1 MSMYSVLVF
10 LHIVG
15 ALGLFASIAIE
26 QASLARLRRASTG
39 AQVREWLGVIRGLGR
54 LHGPAGLLLLST
66 GFYFV
71 ATRWGHQAWIGLA
84 IPGMLLMAVLGA
96 AVTGRRVK
104 AIATELAA
112 SAGPIPPGLRHRLDD
127 PELRLSVSIRAAL
140 GLGIVFNMA
149 VKPAAGAALAA
160 MGVALVIGAL
170 TAMRRVS
177 PAGGA
182 RRPGDRKQTFAD
194 EST

>member
-1 MSMYSVLVF
+1 V
-10 LHIVG
+10 
-15 ALGLFASIAIE
+15 
-26 QASLARLRRASTG
+26 
-39 AQVREWLGVIRGLGR
+39 GR
-54 LHGPAGLLLLST
+54 LHGPAGLLLLGT

-84 IPGMLLMAVLGA
+84 IPGMVVMAVLGA

-104 AIATELAA
+104 AIATELAV

-127 PELRLSVSIRAAL
+127 PVLRLSVAIRAAL

-149 VKPAAGAALAA
+149 VKPTAGAAFAV
-160 MGVALVIGAL
+160 MGVALVIGVL
-170 TAMRRVS
+170 SAMRRVL
-177 PAGGA
+177 PAA
-182 RRPGDRKQTFAD
+182 EVRRPGDRKQTFAD

>member
-1 MSMYSVLVF
+1 VSMYSVLVF

-26 QASLARLRRASTG
+26 QASLAGLRRASTG
-39 AQVREWLGVIRGLGR
+39 AQVREWLAVIRGLGR
-54 LHGPAGLLLLST
+54 LHGPAGLLLLAT

-84 IPGMLLMAVLGA
+84 ILGMVVMAVLGV
-96 AVTGRRVK
+96 AVSGRRVK

-127 PELRLSVSIRAAL
+127 PVLRMSVSIRAAL

-149 VKPAAGAALAA
+149 VKPAAGAAFAV
-160 MGVALVIGAL
+160 MGVALVIGTL

-177 PAGGA
+177 PAGGVA
-182 RRPGDRKQTFAD
+182 RPAT
-194 EST
+194 